1 MSPKLAYPLPGVIAG
16 PRRWLLARLVGN
28 GMLQAVAALTAA
40 VLVHRAFG
48 NLIGRSGDAQDT
60 MLTILLGGL
69 GLMACAVILA
79 FLRTVERGDAE
90 RMGQGYVTELRMV
103 LFDCLSA
110 MSPRGLQRRSR
121 GAVVLRFIGD
131 LKMLRQCI
139 SLGLARILVAAI
151 ATVLALSAL
160 AYADPGLA
168 AAAALVIGLGLIALA
183 ALGERTRAA
192 MREARRRQGYLSANV
207 NEKVASI
214 AVVQAFGQAGRERS
228 HLLRQSERLRD
239 AMVEQTR
246 RSATLRGVA
255 DFTAAMA
262 SAAVL
267 LVGALEVSLGTTT
280 PAVVVAAMTV
290 VGMLVPRLRDL
301 GQAFGYWNGAQ
312 VAWRKLE
319 EFLASP
325 GTLGEEPGA
334 LGLALA
340 GGNVEFRGV
349 KVGGSLRGFN
359 AIAQAG
365 KVTAIV
371 GPNAS
376 GKSTLLAL
384 AARLLDPDA
393 GQVLIDGQDIAMHSL
408 RSVHRSIG
416 MVSPDLPPL
425 RGTIE
430 KNLKYRWPEASDAA
444 LARVRALC
452 GIDEML
458 ADFPLGIETRVA
470 EGGINLSFGQRQRI
484 VLARALLGNPPVL
497 LLDEADANLDANSGK
512 ILERILADYEGT
524 VLLVTHRLD
533 RAAAADEIWYVEDG
547 MLLESGPPDELLR
560 RAGPTARLFRTHVT
574 LLAS

>member
-1 MSPKLAYPLPGVIAG
+1 LTYPLPGVIAG

-28 GMLQAVAALTAA
+28 GMMQAMTTLAAAM
-40 VLVHRAFG
+40 LVHRAFV
-48 NLIGRSGDAQDT
+48 NLTGRSGGAQDAMT
-60 MLTILLGGL
+60 QVLLMGL
-69 GLMACAVILA
+69 GLLACAVILA
-79 FLRTVERGDAE
+79 FLRIVARSDAE

-121 GAVVLRFIGD
+121 GGVTLRFVGD

-151 ATVLALSAL
+151 ATVLVLGAL
-160 AYADPGLA
+160 AYVDPALA
-168 AAAALVIGLGLIALA
+168 AAAATVIGLGLTTLV
-183 ALGERTRAA
+183 ALGERTREA
-192 MREARRRQGYLSANV
+192 MRQARRRQGYLSANV

-214 AVVQAFGQAGRERS
+214 AVVQAFGQAWRERS
-228 HLLRQSERLRD
+228 HLLRQSERVRD

-246 RSATLRGVA
+246 RSATLRAVA
-255 DFTAAMA
+255 DVTAAMA

-267 LVGALEVSLGTTT
+267 LVGALEVSSGATT

-301 GQAFGYWNGAQ
+301 GQAFGYWNGAR

-325 GTLGEEPGA
+325 GILGEQPGA
-334 LGLALA
+334 PGLVLG
-340 GGNVEFRGV
+340 GGHLEFRGV
-349 KVGGSLRGFN
+349 EVAGSLRGLD
-359 AIAQAG
+359 AAAQAG

-393 GQVLIDGQDIAMHSL
+393 GQVLLDGQDIATHSL
-408 RSVHRSIG
+408 RSVHRSVGI
-416 MVSPDLPPL
+416 VSPDLPLL

-444 LARVRALC
+444 LAEVRALC

-458 ADFPLGIETRVA
+458 AELPQGIETRVA
-470 EGGINLSFGQRQRI
+470 EGGMNLSFGQRQRI
-484 VLARALLGNPPVL
+484 VLARALLGNPAVL
-497 LLDEADANLDANSGK
+497 LLDEADANLDAKSSR
-512 ILERILADYEGT
+512 ILERILAEYEGT

-533 RAAAADEIWYVEDG
+533 RATAADAIWYVEG
-547 MLLESGPPDELLR
+547 GTLVESGRPDELLR
-560 RAGPTARLFRTHVT
+560 RVGPTARLFRTHVS
-574 LLAS
+574 LAS

>member
-1 MSPKLAYPLPGVIAG
+1 LAYSLPGVIAG
-16 PRRWLLARLVGN
+16 PRRCLLARLVGN
-28 GMLQAVAALTAA
+28 GILQAMAALTAA
-40 VLVHRAFG
+40 MLVHHTF
-48 NLIGRSGDAQDT
+48 NSLISHPGTVEDPLVQV
-60 MLTILLGGL
+60 LLAGL
-69 GLMACAVILA
+69 GLLSSAAILA
-79 FLRTVERGDAE
+79 FLRTVERSDAE

-110 MSPRGLQRRSR
+110 LSPRGLQRRSR
-121 GAVVLRFIGD
+121 GGVVLRFTGD
-131 LKMLRQCI
+131 LKMLRQCV
-139 SLGLARILVAAI
+139 SLGLGRILVTSI
-151 ATVLALSAL
+151 STVLALGAL
-160 AYADPGLA
+160 AYADPRLA
-168 AAAALVIGLGLIALA
+168 AAAAAVIGLGLTALV
-183 ALGERTRAA
+183 ALGEHTREAI
-192 MREARRRQGYLSANV
+192 REARRRQGYLSANV

-214 AVVQAFGQAGRERS
+214 AVVQAFGQARRERS

-246 RSATLRGVA
+246 RSATLRAVGDVM
-255 DFTAAMA
+255 AAMA

-267 LVGALEVSLGTTT
+267 LVGALEVSLGATT

-301 GQAFGYWNGAQ
+301 GQSFGYWNGAQ

-325 GTLGEEPGA
+325 ETLSEEPGA
-334 LGLALA
+334 PGLALTN
-340 GGNVEFRGV
+340 GNLEFRGV
-349 KVGGSLRGFN
+349 EVAGSLHGFN
-359 AIAQAG
+359 AIAEAG

-376 GKSTLLAL
+376 GKSTLLAV

-393 GQVLIDGQDIAMHSL
+393 GQVLLDGQDIATHSL
-408 RSVHRSIG
+408 RSVHRSVG

-430 KNLKYRWPEASDAA
+430 KNLKYRCPKASDEA
-444 LARVRALC
+444 LAEVRTLC

-458 ADFPLGIETRVA
+458 VDLPQGLDTRVA

-484 VLARALLGNPPVL
+484 ALARALLGNPPVL
-497 LLDEADANLDANSGK
+497 LLDEADANLDAKSSR
-512 ILERILADYEGT
+512 ILEHILAEYEGT

-547 MLLESGPPDELLR
+547 RLVESGPPDELLR
-560 RAGPTARLFRTHVT
+560 RAGPTARLFRTHVS
-574 LLAS
+574 LAS